1 MTDDYEKLLEKAK
14 NVLSS
19 STKNIDRLKIPDPE
33 IIREGKATIIRNFQ
47 DIVDIINRDPEHIIK
62 FLTREFG
69 TNIVQNGRRLII
81 NRKLTLEELLDKMN
95 EYINTY
101 VRCYEC
107 GSLDTEIQKSGRI
120 SLLVCKA
127 CGAQH
132 PIHSVRETKDD
143 ETVEEGKEY
152 VVEITE
158 VGSSGE
164 GRTNYKGYTIFVPGA
179 KKGETVKVRIK
190 KVKNDVAI
198 GEIIERSKQDKK

>member
-1 MTDDYEKLLEKAK
+1 MTDSYDKLLEKAK
-14 NVLSS
+14 DVLSS
-19 STKNIDRLKIPDPE
+19 STKNIDRLKIPEPE

-47 DIVDIINRDPEHIIK
+47 DIIDIINRDPDQVIK
-62 FLTREFG
+62 FLTRELG

-81 NRKLTLEELLDKMN
+81 NKKVTLEELQEKMN

-107 GSLDTEIQKSGRI
+107 GSLDTEIQKSGRV

-132 PIHSVRETKDD
+132 PIH
-143 ETVEEGKEY
+143 TVKEFKEEEGIEEGKEY
-152 VVEITE
+152 TVEISE

-164 GRTNYKGYTIFVPGA
+164 GRASFRGFTIFVPGT
-179 KKGETVKVRIK
+179 KKGETVKVKIK
-190 KVKNDVAI
+190 KIKNDVAI
-198 GEIIERSKQDKK
+198 AEVVSRTSDKK